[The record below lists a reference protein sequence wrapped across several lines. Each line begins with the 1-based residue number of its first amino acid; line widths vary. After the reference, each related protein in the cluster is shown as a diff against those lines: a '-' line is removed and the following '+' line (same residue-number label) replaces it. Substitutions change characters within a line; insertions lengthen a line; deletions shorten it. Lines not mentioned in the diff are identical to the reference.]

1 MVRALRTVTSMCSST
16 GRRVRSSEPRSA
28 RPMWACDSMRPGISV
43 APAPLITVA
52 PSGAGAAAP
61 GVTCVIRLPSTRTAP
76 RKGSRPVPS
85 RIRALVIRWLIRRS
99 SLPWECRPTIARPV
113 HHRLLAAATLVPRG
127 DAGAVARARRAYR
140 QLEVDVVVAADIA
153 GDEAHVLRDH
163 LPLGVERLHE
173 QPRAAVAGLASV
185 GDDAAGDE
193 RPSRAVL
200 GGLPV
205 ERDSAGIARDG
216 AARGLRR
223 ARGHRQDAAH
233 EYPAAPQLDAHRAI
247 LPAPALKEGWVRSL
261 LSTTTVARDR
271 GTQRSR

>member
-1 MVRALRTVTSMCSST
+1 MVRALRTVMSMCSST

-76 RKGSRPVPS
+76 RKGSRPVP
-85 RIRALVIRWLIRRS
+85 
-99 SLPWECRPTIARPV
+99 WECRPTIARPI
-113 HHRLLAAATLVPRG
+113 HHRLLTTAALVPRG

-205 ERDSAGIARDG
+205 ERDGAGIARDS
-216 AARGLRR
+216 AALGLCR
-223 ARGHRQDAAH
+223 ARAHRQDADH
-233 EYPAAPQLDAHRAI
+233 ECHADPQLDAHRAI